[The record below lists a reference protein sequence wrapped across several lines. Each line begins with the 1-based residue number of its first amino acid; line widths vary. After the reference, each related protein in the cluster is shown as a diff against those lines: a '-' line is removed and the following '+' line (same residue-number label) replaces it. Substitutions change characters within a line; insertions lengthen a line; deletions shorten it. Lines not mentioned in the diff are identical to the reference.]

1 MIVKPVADGFDVVG
15 TTLVCLEFLEGLL
28 AFDVVVFF
36 GAVETDPPVLGEE
49 VCGGVEGADG
59 AGVTGGG
66 AVGGVVDGGGA
77 VGGFGG
83 VGGGGG
89 AGLTM
94 V

>member
-15 TTLVCLEFLEGLL
+15 TMLVCLEFLEGLL

-36 GAVETDPPVLGEE
+36 GAVETNPRVPGEE
-49 VCGGVEGADG
+49 VGGGVGGADG
-59 AGVTGGG
+59 AGVAGGG
-66 AVGGVVDGGGA
+66 AVGGVIDGGGA

-83 VGGGGG
+83 VGGG
-89 AGLTM
+89 AGLTR